1 MSGIITQ
8 SSFAKALWPGVNAW
22 YGKAYNEYPVE
33 WDKLFSK
40 DSTNRAYVED
50 VGMTGLGLA
59 AIKAE
64 GAPIQYDSERQGFI
78 TRYTM
83 ITYALGFIVTREAF
97 DDDQYDVVAPRR
109 AQGLAFSM
117 RQTKELVGANVY
129 NRAVTGG
136 FVGGDGVTLFN
147 RNHPAING
155 PAQSN
160 MPAVDVDLSEAV
172 LEQAFIDISLLKND
186 RGLQISLIPESIHIH
201 PTYEFELARIMK
213 SVGRVGTANNDIN
226 ALKELNKFPK
236 GMHINHYFT
245 DLDAWYI
252 RTNAPHGMKYFER
265 RADSFDMDNDFD
277 TENAKFKA
285 TGRYAF
291 GWTDWRGIYG
301 CMGA

>member
-22 YGKAYNEYPVE
+22 YGKAYNEYPIE
-33 WDKLFSK
+33 WDKLFDK
-40 DSTNRAYVED
+40 DTTNRAYVED

-83 ITYALGFIVTREAF
+83 VTYALGFIVTREAF

-117 RQTKELVGANVY
+117 RQTKELIGANVY
-129 NRAVTGG
+129 NRAVTAG
-136 FVGGDGVTLFN
+136 FVGGDGVTMFN

-160 MPAVDVDLSEAV
+160 MPAVDVDLSEAA
-172 LEQAFIDISLLKND
+172 LEQAYIDISLLKND
-186 RGLQISLIPESIHIH
+186 RGLQISLVPQSIHIH

-213 SVGRVGTANNDIN
+213 SVGRVGTSNNDIN

-245 DLDAWYI
+245 DLDAWFI
-252 RTNAPHGMKYFER
+252 RTNAPHGLKYFER

>member
-33 WDKLFSK
+33 WDKLFEK
-40 DSTNRAYVED
+40 DTTNRAYVED

-83 ITYALGFIVTREAF
+83 VTYALGFIVTREAF

-117 RQTKELVGANVY
+117 RQTKELIGANVY
-129 NRAVTGG
+129 NRAVTAG
-136 FVGGDGVTLFN
+136 FVGGDGVTMFN

-155 PAQSN
+155 PVQSN
-160 MPAVDVDLSEAV
+160 MPAVDVDLSEAA
-172 LEQAFIDISLLKND
+172 LEQAYIDISLLKND
-186 RGLQISLIPESIHIH
+186 RGLQISLVPQSIHIH

-252 RTNAPHGMKYFER
+252 RTNAPHGLKYFER

-285 TGRYAF
+285 AARYAF